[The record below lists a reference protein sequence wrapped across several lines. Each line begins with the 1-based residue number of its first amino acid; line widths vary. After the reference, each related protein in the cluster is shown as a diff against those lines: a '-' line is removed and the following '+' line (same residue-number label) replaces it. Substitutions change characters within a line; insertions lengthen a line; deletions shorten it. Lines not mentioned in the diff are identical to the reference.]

1 MTDFYFYTETAF
13 HHEGNLD
20 YIKELIT
27 ATKESGA
34 KGIKFQVLTN
44 VNDFISEKHSAYKD
58 LSGYCF
64 SSETWAEIFDFT
76 KKMGLD
82 IIMMPLNIESLDLLN
97 SFEVKFLEIHSVSFN
112 DLRLLEKIKEKKTDL
127 IIGVGGRTIEEINE
141 MQHYFGDQLKVL
153 MVGFQAFPSKL
164 EDIKL
169 GKVAYLKKEY
179 PNLQIGYADHS
190 SFENEFAVK
199 ANEYAF
205 LLGATIFEKHIT
217 INEGQERIDFSAA
230 VSKEK
235 IKESITNLE
244 FLKSYVTLPDSDFL
258 TFNEPELKY
267 RNRQLICVA
276 NREIKDGDIIAL
288 EDINLKLIDILE
300 PSFSKP
306 NDLVG
311 RKAKSKIE
319 FDSAILEKNIL

>member
-13 HHEGNLD
+13 HHEGNLE

-44 VNDFISEKHSAYKD
+44 SNDFVSEKHTAFND
-58 LSGYCF
+58 LSSYCF
-64 SSETWAEIFDFT
+64 SYQTWIEIFNFT
-76 KKMGLD
+76 KKMDLD
-82 IIMMPLNIESLDLLN
+82 IIMMPLNIEALDLLN

-112 DLRLLEKIKEKKTDL
+112 DFRLLEKIREKKTDL

-141 MQHYFGDQLKVL
+141 MQNCFGDQLKVL

-169 GKVAYLKKEY
+169 GKIAYLKKHY

-217 INEGQERIDFSAA
+217 VNEGQERIDFSAA

-235 IKESITNLE
+235 IKESIMNLE
-244 FLKSYVTLPDSDFL
+244 FLQKYVSIPDNDFL

-276 NREIKDGDIIAL
+276 NRKMDEGDTIKL
-288 EDINLKLIDILE
+288 EDINLKLIDVLE
-300 PSFSKP
+300 PSFSKS

-311 RKAKSKIE
+311 RKVTSKIE
-319 FDSAILEKNIL
+319 FDSPFLEKNIL

>member
-13 HHEGNLD
+13 HHEGNLN
-20 YIKELIT
+20 YIKELIV

-44 VNDFISEKHSAYKD
+44 SNDFVSEKHSAFKD

-64 SSETWAEIFDFT
+64 SKSTWVEIFDFT
-76 KKMGLD
+76 KKKDLD
-82 IIMMPLNIESLDLLN
+82 IIMMPLNIDALDLLD

-112 DLRLLEKIKEKKTDL
+112 DFRLLEKIKERKNDL
-127 IIGVGGRTIEEINE
+127 IIGVGGRSIEEINE
-141 MQHYFGDQLKVL
+141 MQKYFGNQLKVL
-153 MVGFQAFPSKL
+153 MVGFQSFPSKL

-169 GKVAYLKKEY
+169 GKIAYLKKQY
-179 PNLQIGYADHS
+179 PNLYIGYADHS

-217 INEGQERIDFSAA
+217 INEGVERIDFSAA
-230 VSKEK
+230 VSKDK
-235 IKESITNLE
+235 IKQSIRNIEFIIKYVVIPESDL
-244 FLKSYVTLPDSDFL
+244 L

-267 RNRQLICVA
+267 RNRQLTCVA
-276 NREIKDGDIIAL
+276 NRDIKEGAIISL
-288 EDINLKLIDILE
+288 NDINLKLIDVLE
-300 PSFSKP
+300 PCFSKSD
-306 NDLVG
+306 DLIG
-311 RKAKSKIE
+311 RKVKCKVEYDAP
-319 FDSAILEKNIL
+319 FLEKYLI